1 MSLTGLLILIA
12 FASTAGTITGFGT
25 STLMLPVILMFHPL
39 SDALIFVTIIHWFNA
54 IWRLLY
60 FRSGFDLKLVLT
72 FGLSGIV
79 TSIIGAKIVF
89 LVDENILTKLIAVF
103 LLAYSVFLLKNPQF
117 QINFNKRTGIIGG
130 ALSGFI
136 AGIFG
141 MGGAIRSAFLAAFNL
156 PKEVYL
162 ANSALLL
169 AIIDTSRLLTYFYEK
184 QGVGN
189 LLGMSYTTV
198 IVCILFSFIGVSL
211 GKKIVDKIPQE
222 QFRVIIAIFLM
233 IVAVK
238 LFWC

>member
-1 MSLTGLLILIA
+1 MSLISLLLLII

-25 STLMLPVILMFHPL
+25 STLMLPVILMFHSL

-54 IWRLLY
+54 IWRLMY
-60 FRSGFDLKLVLT
+60 FRSGFDLKLALT
-72 FGLSGIV
+72 FGLSGII

-89 LVDENILTKLIAVF
+89 LVDENLLTKLIAVF
-103 LLAYSVFLLKNPQF
+103 LLAYSIFLLINPQF
-117 QINFNKRTGIIGG
+117 QISFNKRTGIIGG

-141 MGGAIRSAFLAAFNL
+141 MGGAIRSAFLTAFNL
-156 PKEVYL
+156 PKEIYL

-189 LLGMSYTTV
+189 LLGMSYTSL
-198 IVCILFSFIGVSL
+198 IICILFSLIGVSL

-222 QFRVIIAIFLM
+222 QFRIIIAVFL
-233 IVAVK
+233 ILVAIK
-238 LFWC
+238 LFWS

>member
-1 MSLTGLLILIA
+1 MSLVGLLILIL
-12 FASTAGTITGFGT
+12 FASTTGTITGFGT
-25 STLMLPVILMFHPL
+25 STLMLPVILMFHSL

-54 IWRLLY
+54 MWRLLY

-72 FGLSGIV
+72 FGLSGII
-79 TSIIGAKIVF
+79 TAIIGAKIVF

-103 LLAYSVFLLKNPQF
+103 LLGYSIFLLKNPSF
-117 QINFNKRTGIIGG
+117 EISFNKRTGIIGG

-156 PKEVYL
+156 PKEIYL

-169 AIIDTSRLLTYFYEK
+169 AIIDTSRLLTYFYER
-184 QGVGN
+184 QGVGD
-189 LLGMSYTTV
+189 LLGMGYTNLT
-198 IVCILFSFIGVSL
+198 ICILFSFIGVSL

-222 QFRVIIAIFLM
+222 KFRIIIAVFLM
-233 IVAVK
+233 IIAVK
-238 LFWC
+238 LFWS